1 MHGASY
7 GVTEFNLKVE
17 RVVWAVALKRRHRV
31 GYFPGTALP
40 VQRRGGPGSAV
51 HRLRVPAVR
60 QKALLLRRTH
70 VAMGRRKNF
79 LHLRRFI
86 GLIQWTQEPKAYRC
100 SARTLRM
107 SRGLEVAVKH
117 IKDGVG
123 VWQRDSGKGP
133 TDWGRCS
140 VLRTVPTLTPHALSP

>member
-51 HRLRVPAVR
+51 YRLRVPAVR
-60 QKALLLRRTH
+60 QEALPLRRTH
-70 VAMGRRKNF
+70 ITMAMGRRKDC

-86 GLIQWTQEPKAYRC
+86 GLIQWTQEPKAYRY

-107 SRGLEVAVKH
+107 SRALEVAVTH
-117 IKDGVG
+117 IKYGVG
-123 VWQRDSGKGP
+123 RANHRRVREP
-133 TDWGRCS
+133 PENL
-140 VLRTVPTLTPHALSP
+140 V